1 MARLEYIL
9 SGNNKSLSATLKES
23 TSGVKA
29 LGGEVDKV
37 NVKVKKELPAS
48 IGELKRAIV
57 QLNKEKVEILDESKL
72 KRQQKLIQE
81 LEADLK
87 RTQNLGK
94 VGFNDAGIAIEK
106 SSSGLKSFGSGL
118 SNVISPLRTLAYIVP
133 GIGLAGIFNL
143 AFEGI
148 AAAASQLDIFNTKLT
163 TTQSN
168 LANLN
173 EVNKN
178 AAKQYGEESTNLR
191 ILYNAATDVNNAT
204 NNRLLAAKELQ
215 KEFPSLFGNLK
226 TEAILNG
233 DAAGAYDVATKAIL
247 DNAKAK
253 AAAGKISE
261 LAGRQLESD
270 FKIEKINIANQ
281 NEKIIAERNSFKNT
295 KAAFEFQQKQRTGSA
310 QLTAE
315 QLSNIK
321 KVSQASISAG
331 NIESDNRAKQ
341 AKQAEKENKKSLQTQ
356 IEFLTAFAGGN
367 NKIAQA
373 LSDGQNTKTGSS
385 GEGSPFATLNNQ
397 LDDILRKTQALSGQ
411 AGLTGYALD
420 VQKVKDKY
428 VELNATLD
436 ENIKKTNESK
446 KLSTGERSVLEGK
459 QSADRIALAKSEAAE
474 LQGEFNK
481 SVLKAFEAT
490 DKIIEKRKEAAE
502 KALKLEQELQAKITE
517 INNQAIANIG
527 GKLETETD
535 KIRLE
540 WDKRLKAANE
550 YYDGLIKLNNANTQ
564 NDPLGFKNAIKSLQI
579 QGNKAAT
586 GGVVQNASDSEVTR
600 KLIEP
605 FSRGIDLGMRKF
617 ATDFYNTLTDVETF
631 TKGSFTSIF
640 ADLTSKLTT
649 SLNQVFLNVV
659 VQGLSNALQKAIS
672 SPGNGLVNATGG
684 LTGLGKVAAG
694 AAIGGAVISAATPK
708 TSTIGQGLGGALSG
722 AGTGAAIGSIVP
734 VIGTVAGAVIGG
746 TIGLLS
752 GIFGSASAR
761 KKEEEQRQAQ
771 LEEAKKQT
779 AIQKAQL
786 DAYTSQIVGRVTAAG
801 VISSVS
807 VGAQGQLVANVSG
820 KDLQFVL
827 DRTKKS
833 R

>member
-23 TSGVKA
+23 TSGVKT
-29 LGGEVDKV
+29 LGSEVDKV

-261 LAGRQLESD
+261 LAGKQLESD

-321 KVSQASISAG
+321 KVSQASIRAG

-341 AKQAEKENKKSLQTQ
+341 AKQAEEENKKSLQTQ

-373 LSDGQNTKTGSS
+373 LSDGQNTKTGS

-411 AGLTGYALD
+411 SGLTGYALD

-436 ENIKKTNESK
+436 ENINKTNESK
-446 KLSTGERSVLEGK
+446 KLSTGERSVLEAK

-490 DKIIEKRKEAAE
+490 DKIIEKRKETAE
-502 KALKLEQELQAKITE
+502 KALRLEQELQSKITE

-579 QGNKAAT
+579 QGKKAAT

-672 SPGNGLVNATGG
+672 SPGNGLVNANGG
-684 LTGLGKVAAG
+684 LTTLGKIAGG
-694 AAIGGAVISAATPK
+694 AAIGGGIISASTPK
-708 TSTIGQGLGGALSG
+708 TSTVGQGVGGLLSG
-722 AGTGAAIGSIVP
+722 AGTGAAIGSLLGP
-734 VIGTVAGAVIGG
+734 AG
-746 TIGLLS
+746 TIVGGVVGGLVGAIS

-761 KKEEEQRQAQ
+761 KKEEEQRQQQ

-827 DRTKKS
+827 DRNKKS